1 MEHFVDWKRQHSYAK
16 DSVGSPFDDK
26 HTHTTKQKTL
36 DDEQPL
42 VYRNDESVE
51 CAHPPPLL
59 MQKPVAAWALGGL
72 GVLFLLVVGLV
83 VRGGTMHGVLSVTH
97 LTAKTNTWM
106 EMLPTDVEKALLEV
120 MNLGRPLIGDL
131 QFSFKLRSDALIA
144 YNLDIIY
151 RDVLLNFEPNWYEK
165 GPQSATF
172 NNWTLSRANLIAMG
186 TFIGGTGQK
195 EDKLTER
202 EHASQWK
209 PKGVKRNGTRMQKCE
224 L

>member
-16 DSVGSPFDDK
+16 
-26 HTHTTKQKTL
+26 T
-36 DDEQPL
+36 PL

-131 QFSFKLRSDALIA
+131 AVAVTKTKMKLFQMAGALCMKESSFVIILDSDSDDEECIA
-144 YNLDIIY
+144 GWAYI
-151 RDVLLNFEPNWYEK
+151 
-165 GPQSATF
+165 
-172 NNWTLSRANLIAMG
+172 
-186 TFIGGTGQK
+186 
-195 EDKLTER
+195 ER
-202 EHASQWK
+202 
-209 PKGVKRNGTRMQKCE
+209 C
-224 L
+224 